1 MASSDPVAFNLFY
14 HQAVD
19 DIGKGKIPCGDNL
32 TELRSLKAQGKKKE
46 VRFDV
51 WESHRQ
57 DDVCSCLV
65 FRLGSLTGWISH
77 RGLPSLS
84 MRCKEDWSREGSH

>member
-32 TELRSLKAQGKKKE
+32 TELRSLKTQGKKKE
-46 VRFDV
+46 VNLFCV
-51 WESHRQ
+51 WESPG
-57 DDVCSCLV
+57 VCFV
-65 FRLGSLTGWISH
+65 FLFSF
-77 RGLPSLS
+77 
-84 MRCKEDWSREGSH
+84 